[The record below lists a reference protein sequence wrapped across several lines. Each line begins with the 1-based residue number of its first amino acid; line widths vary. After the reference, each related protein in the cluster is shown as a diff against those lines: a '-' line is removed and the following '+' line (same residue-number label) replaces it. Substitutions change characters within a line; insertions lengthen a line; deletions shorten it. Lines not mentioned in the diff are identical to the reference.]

1 MKTKINSGEYKITN
15 KRGRSEVWNI
25 FGPLINDKGEE
36 ILTHLVGCKTCNN
49 VYKYSKNGTSNLTKH
64 KCFVMAKK
72 EINPKYVEVS
82 QEQKKVC
89 TEILTEWVTTSCRP
103 YSMVQDPGLQKYTE
117 FVLSLG
123 VKCGGHIN
131 IGSLIPNPTTLYRNV
146 EQIYNI
152 YFYKL
157 KKEINVIKEVGY
169 GLTSDI
175 WTDNFVKISYV
186 SLTIHYI
193 LNGELKSKLLGLKS
207 LKGLSNTSNYFI
219 LHLID

>member
-82 QEQKKVC
+82 QEQKK
-89 TEILTEWVTTSCRP
+89 
-103 YSMVQDPGLQKYTE
+103 
-117 FVLSLG
+117 FA
-123 VKCGGHIN
+123 
-131 IGSLIPNPTTLYRNV
+131 
-146 EQIYNI
+146 
-152 YFYKL
+152 
-157 KKEINVIKEVGY
+157 
-169 GLTSDI
+169 
-175 WTDNFVKISYV
+175 
-186 SLTIHYI
+186 
-193 LNGELKSKLLGLKS
+193 LKSSRSGLLQAVAL
-207 LKGLSNTSNYFI
+207 I
-219 LHLID
+219 LWCKTLAYKNIQSSYYLLV